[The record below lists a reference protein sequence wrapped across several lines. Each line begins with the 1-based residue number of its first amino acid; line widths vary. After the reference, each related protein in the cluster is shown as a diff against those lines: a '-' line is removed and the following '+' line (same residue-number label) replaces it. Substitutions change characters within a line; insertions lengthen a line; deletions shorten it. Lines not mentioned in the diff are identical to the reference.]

1 MPDKN
6 KKTADFYYRSVIESE
21 VVQALLGT
29 EEVHEDPSR
38 KHFHNLMEVGVCR
51 RGNGEIMSRNRKYR
65 FSEGTIIVVPANEVH
80 AIINTGDEKSFWEYI
95 YINPLTVLKHTDI
108 LRRERKLSQY
118 FVNGHVIVIDW
129 EDALFLREE
138 VNLLMDQ
145 MRVKEYGYGQCV
157 WGLTYAILMEIV
169 KINHEMDDKQGNTCN
184 VDKRSSSNVTRVLDY
199 VDEHFGEDIR
209 TSDIAKAA
217 FVSETT
223 LRKLFHEYFEMSPA
237 QYVNYIRIQKASDLM
252 RRTDDSIAE
261 IASAV
266 GYGNLSTF
274 INNFKLYTGET
285 PSKWKEKN

>member
-1 MPDKN
+1 MSEKN
-6 KKTADFYYRSVIESE
+6 KKSAEFYYRSIIDSE

-29 EEVHEDPSR
+29 EDIHEDPSR
-38 KHFHNLMEVGVCR
+38 KHFHNLMEVGICR
-51 RGNGEIMSRNRKYR
+51 RGNGEILCKNRKYR
-65 FSEGTIIVVPANEVH
+65 YSEETIIIVPANEVH
-80 AIINTGDEKSFWEYI
+80 AIISTGDEKSFWEYI
-95 YINPLTVLKHTDI
+95 YINPLAVLKQTDI

-118 FVNGHVIVIDW
+118 FVNDQVIVRDR

-145 MRVKEYGYGQCV
+145 MRVKEYGYCQCV

-169 KINHEMDDKQGNTCN
+169 KINHEMDDKQGNSWK
-184 VDKRSSSNVTRVLDY
+184 VDKRSSSNITRALDY

-223 LRKLFHEYFEMSPA
+223 LRKLFHEHFDMSPG
-237 QYVNYIRIQKASDLM
+237 QYVNYIRIQKAGELM
-252 RRTDDSIAE
+252 RRTDASIAE
-261 IASAV
+261 VAGTV
-266 GYGNLSTF
+266 GYDNLSTF